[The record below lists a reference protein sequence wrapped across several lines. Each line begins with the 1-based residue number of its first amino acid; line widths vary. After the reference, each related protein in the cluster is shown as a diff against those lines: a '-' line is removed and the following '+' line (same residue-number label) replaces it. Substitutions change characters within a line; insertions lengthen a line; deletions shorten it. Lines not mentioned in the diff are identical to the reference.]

1 MVHHADWLKHLAACQ
16 AFSKREGIRF
26 LSVSQPYAGTF
37 LNAVP
42 KHKPF
47 RVPTWALRFAIQ
59 RRLGLPLLAAA
70 AAGGGRLSRHGR
82 RFDALGDVAQ
92 NDGEGGHQT
101 RHFLVSLAIYDALRR
116 VYGGQVRR
124 EPDNYFGYSDH
135 RPDLTLC
142 VEGSLVAFDLKV
154 FDPISST
161 PDDAGER
168 GAYLAFGNTAERAE
182 EVVLGRR
189 GRGEEGGGTFCRA
202 TGEGYVAAKSGDY
215 ARALASGVTC
225 VPLLL
230 ETFGGFSPEV
240 VSTLREAA
248 EWRKNKLASSEYDE
262 TTWAAR
268 TWTSFVSQRISVAA
282 QLAMAQ
288 EAAEALG
295 LSVAADPRGQ

>member
-1 MVHHADWLKHLAACQ
+1 MV
-16 AFSKREGIRF
+16 
-26 LSVSQPYAGTF
+26 SV
-37 LNAVP
+37 
-42 KHKPF
+42 
-47 RVPTWALRFAIQ
+47 
-59 RRLGLPLLAAA
+59 
-70 AAGGGRLSRHGR
+70 
-82 RFDALGDVAQ
+82 
-92 NDGEGGHQT
+92 
-101 RHFLVSLAIYDALRR
+101 AIYDALRR
-116 VYGGQVRR
+116 VYGGQAKR

-142 VEGSLVAFDLKV
+142 IEGSLVAFDLKV
-154 FDPISST
+154 FDPITST

-189 GRGEEGGGTFCRA
+189 GRGVEGDGAFSRA
-202 TGEGYVAAKSGDY
+202 TGAGYVAAKCGDY

-240 VSTLREAA
+240 VTLLREAA

-268 TWTSFVSQRISVAA
+268 SGTWTSFVSQRISVAA

>member
-1 MVHHADWLKHLAACQ
+1 M
-16 AFSKREGIRF
+16 
-26 LSVSQPYAGTF
+26 
-37 LNAVP
+37 
-42 KHKPF
+42 
-47 RVPTWALRFAIQ
+47 
-59 RRLGLPLLAAA
+59 
-70 AAGGGRLSRHGR
+70 
-82 RFDALGDVAQ
+82 
-92 NDGEGGHQT
+92 
-101 RHFLVSLAIYDALRR
+101 
-116 VYGGQVRR
+116 
-124 EPDNYFGYSDH
+124 
-135 RPDLTLC
+135 
-142 VEGSLVAFDLKV
+142 
-154 FDPISST
+154 
-161 PDDAGER
+161 
-168 GAYLAFGNTAERAE
+168 
-182 EVVLGRR
+182 LGRR

-295 LSVAADPRGQ
+295 MSVAADPRGQ

>member
-1 MVHHADWLKHLAACQ
+1 M
-16 AFSKREGIRF
+16 
-26 LSVSQPYAGTF
+26 
-37 LNAVP
+37 
-42 KHKPF
+42 
-47 RVPTWALRFAIQ
+47 
-59 RRLGLPLLAAA
+59 
-70 AAGGGRLSRHGR
+70 
-82 RFDALGDVAQ
+82 AQ

-142 VEGSLVAFDLKV
+142 IEGSLVAFDLKV
-154 FDPISST
+154 FDPITST

-189 GRGEEGGGTFCRA
+189 RRGEEGDGTFCRA

-262 TTWAAR
+262 TT
-268 TWTSFVSQRISVAA
+268 S
-282 QLAMAQ
+282 
-288 EAAEALG
+288 EG
-295 LSVAADPRGQ
+295 